1 MLPTESGWKVR
12 VGLVDDHALFRA
24 GLAAVLSKEPD
35 IEVVGEAAN
44 RDEAL
49 ALVRSQALDLAIID
63 VLMPGCS
70 GISIAY
76 EIRDAAPSCRI
87 LGLSV
92 IDDAG
97 LVANML
103 RAGAVG
109 FALKSQTP
117 AEIAGAIRQVTG
129 GVRYLPP
136 SVSGE
141 TVDAELGTEPQPA
154 LQRLT
159 KREREIFELLI
170 RGYSNHEIATRL
182 FIALRTVETHRQR
195 VMKKLSSRSILEM
208 HRLAV
213 RHGGI

>member
-1 MLPTESGWKVR
+1 MLPTLTGWKVR

-24 GLAAVLSKEPD
+24 GLAAVLSREPD
-35 IEVVGEAAN
+35 IEVVGEASN

-49 ALVRSQALDLAIID
+49 ALVRTHAIDLAIVD

-92 IDDAG
+92 IDDPG
-97 LVANML
+97 LVANMF
-103 RAGAVG
+103 RAGAAG

-117 AEIAGAIRQVTG
+117 AEMAEAIRQVMS

-136 SVSGE
+136 SVSRDSIE
-141 TVDAELGTEPQPA
+141 AELGTEPEPA

-170 RGYSNHEIATRL
+170 RGYSNHEIASRL

-208 HRLAV
+208 HRMAV